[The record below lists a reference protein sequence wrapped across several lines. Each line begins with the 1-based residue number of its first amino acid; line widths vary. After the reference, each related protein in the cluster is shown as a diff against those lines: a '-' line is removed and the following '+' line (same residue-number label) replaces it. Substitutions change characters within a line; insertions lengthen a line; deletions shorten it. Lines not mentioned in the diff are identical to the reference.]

1 MRVIVV
7 LSVHVRECGNCWQC
21 PGFLQQVQLMLSVAQ
36 YLAPK
41 VFTYLG
47 IDLDVESNP
56 GTMLISVIK
65 YLNTG

>member
-1 MRVIVV
+1 
-7 LSVHVRECGNCWQC
+7 
-21 PGFLQQVQLMLSVAQ
+21 MLSVAQ